1 MVKKDQ
7 QSMACRAYVS
17 LKSEMDYGDCWLSS
31 AALFVH
37 ILMIFFQANQ
47 KNTKSKHDAKHKQKL
62 NYL

>member
-1 MVKKDQ
+1 
-7 QSMACRAYVS
+7 MACRAYVS
-17 LKSEMDYGDCWLSS
+17 LKSEMDYGDWWLSS